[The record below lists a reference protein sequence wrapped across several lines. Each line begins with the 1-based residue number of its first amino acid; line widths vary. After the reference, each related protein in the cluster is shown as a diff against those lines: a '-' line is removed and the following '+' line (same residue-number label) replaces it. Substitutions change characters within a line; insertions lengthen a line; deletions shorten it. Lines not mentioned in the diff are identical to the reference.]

1 MFAYKIAGP
10 SLRCACYASQP
21 LAISVFRP
29 TVSRLRY
36 LSQQRAQYAQ
46 LRSEAPR
53 PNNEQPP
60 IPEEV
65 LRQAVDDASDDTYTQ
80 FPKVK
85 VRYLIPAIW
94 ALSVSG
100 GIFYGLAYLEAKSE
114 LKSKPASSGGWLQA
128 PQWSTKQRGPPTP
141 TEVVTGAWTNLD
153 PISRVTYGIIGANSG
168 IHLSSF
174 LLPRAWET
182 LWHLPARN
190 VNYTQFTSMFVHGG
204 ALHFFVNMYFLNN
217 FMAPVG
223 YSRLFEGSPYHTLSF
238 YLSAGVLSGF
248 AQHWTTLSTRIPF
261 HRRPIPEIFIRSGGA
276 SGALFGILGVFCMQY
291 PHAGL
296 GILFVPVHFDAQY
309 VLPAILLFDL
319 VGIIRGYSFVNFGH
333 AAHFAGG
340 MLGVAYSYFDGK
352 TNIWKP
358 LNDLMT
364 MMIGIHANIVDGR
377 GADLDFHYTTD
388 ESLLEAFQH
397 LRDQIGRNSHAENFL
412 ICFAGRTA
420 PSISELE
427 RNLDTAKTDP
437 AIRNEILAEARSF
450 SPDPIKN
457 QPEMFF
463 VNDGRP
469 PYPQLEIQPNKTGLD
484 NGRWTS
490 THTTHPI
497 DVNDADRPQLTKT
510 FGEFGN
516 GTQKHSSKI
525 PKHKY
530 HVGHLRSPDSTH
542 TLLHSSFSNQPDEAC
557 DPGVRI
563 HVGDPDD
570 PNLSYPSQGVEN
582 HNGDLSA
589 STVDHDGVLHL
600 DRPLSLPLPSALP
613 PLSSPSP
620 PSASLQCPRPPV
632 SSHTHLSSH
641 RAFVGSQDRGL
652 KAPCVIQVYQYNN
665 KAHDNAYRI
674 QNESESTVAAQV
686 QGRGK
691 GGDRTVRT
699 VANSGRQSQKLIR
712 QKKGKRCRWFCPLTC
727 GSKHY

>member
-1 MFAYKIAGP
+1 MKLESVKEQAARDNDNLRTCPTLVGPTPIGSFASLQLHSKHAMFAYKIGGP

-21 LAISVFRP
+21 PAISVFRP

-114 LKSKPASSGGWLQA
+114 LKSKPASGGGWLQA
-128 PQWSTKQRGPPTP
+128 PRWSTKQRGPPTS

-276 SGALFGILGVFCMQY
+276 SGALFGVLGVFCMQY

-333 AAHFAGG
+333 A
-340 MLGVAYSYFDGK
+340 
-352 TNIWKP
+352 
-358 LNDLMT
+358 
-364 MMIGIHANIVDGR
+364 
-377 GADLDFHYTTD
+377 
-388 ESLLEAFQH
+388 
-397 LRDQIGRNSHAENFL
+397 
-412 ICFAGRTA
+412 
-420 PSISELE
+420 
-427 RNLDTAKTDP
+427 
-437 AIRNEILAEARSF
+437 
-450 SPDPIKN
+450 
-457 QPEMFF
+457 
-463 VNDGRP
+463 
-469 PYPQLEIQPNKTGLD
+469 
-484 NGRWTS
+484 
-490 THTTHPI
+490 
-497 DVNDADRPQLTKT
+497 
-510 FGEFGN
+510 
-516 GTQKHSSKI
+516 
-525 PKHKY
+525 
-530 HVGHLRSPDSTH
+530 
-542 TLLHSSFSNQPDEAC
+542 
-557 DPGVRI
+557 
-563 HVGDPDD
+563 
-570 PNLSYPSQGVEN
+570 
-582 HNGDLSA
+582 
-589 STVDHDGVLHL
+589 
-600 DRPLSLPLPSALP
+600 
-613 PLSSPSP
+613 
-620 PSASLQCPRPPV
+620 
-632 SSHTHLSSH
+632 
-641 RAFVGSQDRGL
+641 VGSTRR
-652 KAPCVIQVYQYNN
+652 ATHI
-665 KAHDNAYRI
+665 
-674 QNESESTVAAQV
+674 
-686 QGRGK
+686 
-691 GGDRTVRT
+691 
-699 VANSGRQSQKLIR
+699 
-712 QKKGKRCRWFCPLTC
+712 TC
-727 GSKHY
+727 